1 VLVAAGPISF
11 EEVVSFA
18 APRLGALPRGSAR
31 QGDPPPAWP
40 AGPTLRAVEHDDA
53 QVEFS
58 LAFPA
63 VPERHRDHAA
73 ALVIRRLLDDGLSS
87 RLPFE
92 VVERHGLAYSIHASL
107 ETFEDAGL
115 FTFEGACT
123 PSRLTRVIGEIF
135 RVAAGLWDG
144 VLPADELARVKER
157 HRMSLTFALDNP
169 SELVGWFGT
178 GELFGTDE
186 TLEER
191 CRRVERVTAADVRRV
206 ARSMFQRR
214 HLVAVA
220 VGPGARSL
228 RRALARAADGSPLA

>member
-1 VLVAAGPISF
+1 
-11 EEVVSFA
+11 VV
-18 APRLGALPRGSAR
+18 
-31 QGDPPPAWP
+31 
-40 AGPTLRAVEHDDA
+40 
-53 QVEFS
+53 
-58 LAFPA
+58 
-63 VPERHRDHAA
+63 
-73 ALVIRRLLDDGLSS
+73 RRLLDDGLSS

-107 ETFEDAGL
+107 ETFEDGGL

-123 PSRLTRVIGEIF
+123 PSRLERVAGEIF

-191 CRRVERVTAADVRRV
+191 CRRVEKVTAADVRRV
-206 ARSMFQRR
+206 ARAMFQRR

-220 VGPGARSL
+220 VGPDARSL
-228 RRALARAADGSPLA
+228 RRAMARAASASPLA